1 MSSKPTL
8 MTLPREIRDSI
19 YEFYVAADGGY
30 VCSSE
35 RLAEKILNQHRNE
48 ASLDVSGIFQRADL
62 QPIDLNLSYT
72 CKIAAQEMS
81 GVALRIN
88 TITFSTVTSAELRVL
103 AERFN
108 HFMIKRF
115 DGDRD
120 GAFRFAGFA
129 MPESER
135 QGLKLKYPQFAPLL
149 DRMKHEGNTHPETR
163 LTTGWDGFVQW
174 YRTGGGRLRSRMGP
188 YGEAPSLYWTFQK
201 DALTAIPTSEF
212 GREQIERFWRETRS
226 KLFRLVSALRVV
238 ECKIEHWAVPSAG
251 DMQFLTI
258 NQGSNSSSTGSR
270 LRDRTE
276 YRFSAAA
283 VAIHVLQC
291 LPVSSRKHL
300 RRVILNEDREA
311 VADPQCHGLGLIPFC
326 KENPLLRVE
335 RRVSLWRNA
344 FQTDTAYRSP
354 DARYKPKYRYTP
366 WAMDSAQVT
375 HNVSSWVIEALA
387 LEPASMPSGSF
398 SLLLDG
404 QPVPWQCTQVFQL
417 IVQRDAAWQAAWL
430 LSLDRG
436 ILPSLSWF
444 DRKGELRGSRVPD
457 LPSEKWPQALRDIA
471 EGNAIV
477 RCNFDVGDSWDV
489 EKIVEDH
496 RQWTV
501 QQWMEGLGKRE
512 PSTWEPDAPLPN
524 WREIIEEN
532 LVHVEPE
539 DDVSSTDS
547 DDETSSDED
556 DS

>member
-1 MSSKPTL
+1 MSLRSGFL
-8 MTLPREIRDSI
+8 SLPREIRDII
-19 YEFYVAADGGY
+19 YAFYVFAEDGY
-30 VCSSE
+30 TCNYD
-35 RLAEKILNQHRNE
+35 RLAGSILSQHELNANTPRRYV
-48 ASLDVSGIFQRADL
+48 AGVLQRADL

-72 CKIAAQEMS
+72 CRLVAREMR
-81 GVALRIN
+81 GVALETN
-88 TITFSTVTSAELRVL
+88 AITFSTMTSNELRTIAL
-103 AERFN
+103 RFN
-108 HFMIKRF
+108 HFMVKRF

-120 GAFRFAGFA
+120 AAFRFAGFA
-129 MPESER
+129 MPEGER
-135 QGLKLKYPQFAPLL
+135 QGLKLKFPQFAPLL
-149 DRMKHEGNTHPETR
+149 DRMKQEGNTHPETR
-163 LTTGWDGFVQW
+163 LTTGWDGLAQW
-174 YRTGGGRLRSRMGP
+174 YRTGGGRFRSRMGP
-188 YGEAPSLYWTFQK
+188 YGEAPSLYRTFLK
-201 DALTAIPTSEF
+201 DALTAIASSKF
-212 GREQIERFWRETRS
+212 GRQQIERFWRETCPKS
-226 KLFRLVSALRVV
+226 AHLIPALRVV
-238 ECKIEHWAVPSAG
+238 ECKIQHWAVPSAE
-251 DMQFLTI
+251 DMRYLTLD
-258 NQGSNSSSTGSR
+258 QASNSRSRGTR
-270 LRDRTE
+270 LRDRTK

-283 VAIHVLQC
+283 VAIHVLQS
-291 LPVSSRKHL
+291 LPVSSRMHL

-335 RRVSLWRNA
+335 RR
-344 FQTDTAYRSP
+344 TDTAYRSP

-366 WAMDSAQVT
+366 WAMDSSQVT

-387 LEPASMPSGSF
+387 LEPAGMPSGSF

-430 LSLDRG
+430 LSLDLG

-471 EGNAIV
+471 EGSSIV

-489 EKIVEDH
+489 ENIVEDH

-532 LVHVEPE
+532 LVYVEPE

-547 DDETSSDED
+547 DNETYSDED

>member
-30 VCSSE
+30 VCNPE
-35 RLAEKILNQHRNE
+35 KLAEKILNQHRNE
-48 ASLDVSGIFQRADL
+48 ASLDVSVFQRSDL

-72 CKIAAQEMS
+72 CKAMAQEMS
-81 GVALRIN
+81 GVALRTN
-88 TITFSTVTSAELRVL
+88 TITFSTVTSAEIRVL

-108 HFMIKRF
+108 HSMVKRF

-129 MPESER
+129 MPEIER

-149 DRMKHEGNTHPETR
+149 DRMKQEGNTHPETR
-163 LTTGWDGFVQW
+163 LTTGRDGFVQW
-174 YRTGGGRLRSRMGP
+174 YRTGGGRLHSRTGP
-188 YGEAPSLYWTFQK
+188 YGEAPSLYRTFQK
-201 DALTAIPTSEF
+201 DALTAIASSEF

-226 KLFRLVSALRVV
+226 RLSRLASALRVV
-238 ECKIEHWAVPSAG
+238 ECKIEHWAVPSAE
-251 DMQFLTI
+251 DMQSLTI
-258 NQGSNSSSTGSR
+258 NQGSNSSSTGSH
-270 LRDRTE
+270 LRDRTK

-283 VAIHVLQC
+283 VAIHVLQS
-291 LPVSSRKHL
+291 LPVSSRMHL
-300 RRVILNEDREA
+300 RRLILNEDREA
-311 VADPQCHGLGLIPFC
+311 VADPQCHGIGLIPFC

-354 DARYKPKYRYTP
+354 EARYKPRYRYTP

-375 HNVSSWVIEALA
+375 HNVASWVIEALA
-387 LEPASMPSGSF
+387 LEPAGMPPGSF

-471 EGNAIV
+471 EGNSIV

-489 EKIVEDH
+489 KKIVEDH
-496 RQWTV
+496 RQRTV
-501 QQWMEGLGKRE
+501 QQWMAGLDKRE
-512 PSTWEPDAPLPN
+512 PSTWEPDAPLPS

-532 LVHVEPE
+532 LVYVEPE
-539 DDVSSTDS
+539 DDVSSANS
-547 DDETSSDED
+547 DDETYSDED
-556 DS
+556 DG

>member
-30 VCSSE
+30 VCNPE
-35 RLAEKILNQHRNE
+35 KLAEKILNEHRNE
-48 ASLDVSGIFQRADL
+48 ANLDVPGILQRADL

-72 CKIAAQEMS
+72 CKLVAQEMS
-81 GVALRIN
+81 GVALRTN
-88 TITFSTVTSAELRVL
+88 TITFSTVSSTELRIL

-108 HFMIKRF
+108 HFMVKRF

-129 MPESER
+129 MPEIER

-149 DRMKHEGNTHPETR
+149 DRMKQEGNTHPETR
-163 LTTGWDGFVQW
+163 LTTGWDGLAQW
-174 YRTGGGRLRSRMGP
+174 YRTGGGRFRSRMGP
-188 YGEAPSLYWTFQK
+188 YGEAPSLYRTFQK
-201 DALTAIPTSEF
+201 DALTAIASSRF
-212 GREQIERFWRETRS
+212 GREQIERFWRETCPKS
-226 KLFRLVSALRVV
+226 AHLIPALRVV
-238 ECKIEHWAVPSAG
+238 ECKIQHWAVPSAE
-251 DMQFLTI
+251 DMRYLTLD
-258 NQGSNSSSTGSR
+258 QASNSRSRGTR
-270 LRDRTE
+270 LRDRTK

-291 LPVSSRKHL
+291 LPVSSRMHL

-375 HNVSSWVIEALA
+375 HNVASWVIEALA
-387 LEPASMPSGSF
+387 LEPAGMPSGSF

-471 EGNAIV
+471 EGTSIV

-501 QQWMEGLGKRE
+501 QQWMAGLDKRE
-512 PSTWEPDAPLPN
+512 PPTWEPDAPLPS
-524 WREIIEEN
+524 WREIIGEN
-532 LVHVEPE
+532 LVYVEPE
-539 DDVSSTDS
+539 DDVSSANS
-547 DDETSSDED
+547 DDETYSDED

>member
-1 MSSKPTL
+1 MSLPSGFL
-8 MTLPREIRDSI
+8 SLPREIRDII
-19 YEFYVAADGGY
+19 YAFYHERNANTPRRYVAG
-30 VCSSE
+30 V
-35 RLAEKILNQHRNE
+35 L
-48 ASLDVSGIFQRADL
+48 QRADL

-72 CKIAAQEMS
+72 CRLVAREMR
-81 GVALRIN
+81 GVALKTN
-88 TITFSTVTSAELRVL
+88 AITFSTMTSNELRIIAL
-103 AERFN
+103 RFN
-108 HFMIKRF
+108 HFMVKRF

-129 MPESER
+129 MPEIER

-149 DRMKHEGNTHPETR
+149 DRMKQEGNTHPETR
-163 LTTGWDGFVQW
+163 LTTGWDGLAQW
-174 YRTGGGRLRSRMGP
+174 YRTGGGRFRSRMGP
-188 YGEAPSLYWTFQK
+188 YGEAPSLYRTFQK
-201 DALTAIPTSEF
+201 DALTAIASSKF
-212 GREQIERFWRETRS
+212 GREQIERFWRETCPKS
-226 KLFRLVSALRVV
+226 AHLIPALRVV
-238 ECKIEHWAVPSAG
+238 ECKIQHWAVPSAE
-251 DMQFLTI
+251 DMRYLTLD
-258 NQGSNSSSTGSR
+258 QASNSRSRGTR
-270 LRDRTE
+270 LRDRTK

-283 VAIHVLQC
+283 VAIHVLQS
-291 LPVSSRKHL
+291 LPVSSRMHL

-375 HNVSSWVIEALA
+375 HNVASWVIEALA
-387 LEPASMPSGSF
+387 LEPAGMPSGSF

-430 LSLDRG
+430 LSLDR
-436 ILPSLSWF
+436 
-444 DRKGELRGSRVPD
+444 RCREGS
-457 LPSEKWPQALRDIA
+457 S
-471 EGNAIV
+471 IV

-524 WREIIEEN
+524 WREIVEEN
-532 LVHVEPE
+532 LVYVEPE

-547 DDETSSDED
+547 DNETYSDED